1 MTKKRIERKKLTR
14 NRRQMFDEE
23 KAKFAS
29 RGKNPTKVL
38 EDEVKRSTGR
48 H

>member
-14 NRRQMFDEE
+14 NRRQMFQEE

-38 EDEVKRSTGR
+38 EDEVKRCTGR